1 MESLFQT
8 FADNPVYLAIAVVLA
23 LVILFGVIKKLVK
36 LALVVVAIF
45 VLYIA
50 YLVWTGQSVPT
61 SFDDIQDSIQETVE
75 KGKSR
80 LRDAGDELQEKSKEA
95 VKEKADKEVDKLMDS
110 AKEKLEKM
118 GGEEF

>member
-95 VKEKADKEVDKLMDS
+95 VKEKADKEVDKLMES